1 MNLDN
6 FWKFKEKEVKI
17 SLNIFVFERIKNL
30 HQIWYILFLQD
41 LKILISCLYRTE
53 FKGDDSSSKIKDLLF

>member
-1 MNLDN
+1 MYIYLMNLDN

-30 HQIWYILFLQD
+30 H
-41 LKILISCLYRTE
+41 
-53 FKGDDSSSKIKDLLF
+53 